1 MRRAKERS
9 RQNFAV
15 VLGFVERAVRSL
27 PDQKKREREDVADE
41 RERERTKRDH
51 IISGLLSQKH
61 IIIIVVVEQHQHQQ
75 QRERENKKNTN
86 EENLVRGGAPS

>member
-15 VLGFVERAVRSL
+15 VLGFVERAVRSI
-27 PDQKKREREDVADE
+27 PDPQKERERERTSRTRE

-61 IIIIVVVEQHQHQQ
+61 IIIVVVEQHQQ